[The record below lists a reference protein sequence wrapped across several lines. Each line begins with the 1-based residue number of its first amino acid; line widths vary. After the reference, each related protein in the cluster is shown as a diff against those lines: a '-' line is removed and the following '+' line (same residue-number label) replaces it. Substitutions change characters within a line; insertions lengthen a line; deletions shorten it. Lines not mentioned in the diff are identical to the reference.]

1 MTLKNICN
9 YLSDHTF
16 TRWSRERDTA
26 RQLQAVW
33 NDRIELPLATHTHPT
48 SYRAGRLVVHADS
61 SVWANRL
68 RHQQEHAMQALRQDP
83 FFEDLVELRV
93 RVAPLSQTSPTDS
106 QRPQARLSEASTRVI
121 KAVAADIKDP
131 ALKAALERLG
141 AGAGDTTDGATRGPQ

>member
-9 YLSDHTF
+9 YLSGHTF

-26 RQLQAVW
+26 HQLQSVW
-33 NDRIELPLATHTHPT
+33 NGRIELPLAAHTHPT

-68 RHQQEHAMQALRQDP
+68 RHQQEHTMQTLRQDP
-83 FFEDLVELRV
+83 FFEDLVELRI
-93 RVAPLSQTSPTDS
+93 RVAPPSQARPTDS
-106 QRPQARLSEASTRVI
+106 HRPQARLSEASTRVI

-141 AGAGDTTDGATRGPQ
+141 ARAGDTTDGATRRPE

>member
-16 TRWSRERDTA
+16 TRWSRERDTVH
-26 RQLQAVW
+26 QLQSVW
-33 NDRIELPLATHTHPT
+33 NDRTELPLAAHTHPT

-68 RHQQEHAMQALRQDP
+68 RHQQEHAMQTLRQDP

-93 RVAPLSQTSPTDS
+93 RVAPLSPTRPTDS
-106 QRPQARLSEASTRVI
+106 HRPQARLSEASTRVI

-141 AGAGDTTDGATRGPQ
+141 ARAGDTTDGARRRPE